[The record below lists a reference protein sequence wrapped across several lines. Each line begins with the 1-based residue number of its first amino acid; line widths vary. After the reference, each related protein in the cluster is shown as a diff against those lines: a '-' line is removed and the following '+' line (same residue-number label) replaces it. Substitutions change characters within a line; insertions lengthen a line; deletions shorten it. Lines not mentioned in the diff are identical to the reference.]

1 MESKTRKDTNFECSI
16 WYNNGVMHSIAACE
30 SICREMGW
38 NGELRFFSQSILDH
52 YYFYYGVTRPATEG
66 WVKAKNKLIIRVV
79 HTEPKNY
86 LGQCTVSPTTGSSN
100 SIRDNVQN
108 ECIYVPAL
116 WLICSSKAE
125 TAALLCPIN
134 AKMVD
139 RTLKPF
145 QDQSG
150 WDTIT
155 VFIR

>member
-1 MESKTRKDTNFECSI
+1 MYVCTSPMINLFLVKT
-16 WYNNGVMHSIAACE
+16 
-30 SICREMGW
+30 
-38 NGELRFFSQSILDH
+38 
-52 YYFYYGVTRPATEG
+52 
-66 WVKAKNKLIIRVV
+66 
-79 HTEPKNY
+79 
-86 LGQCTVSPTTGSSN
+86 
-100 SIRDNVQN
+100 
-108 ECIYVPAL
+108 
-116 WLICSSKAE
+116 KAE